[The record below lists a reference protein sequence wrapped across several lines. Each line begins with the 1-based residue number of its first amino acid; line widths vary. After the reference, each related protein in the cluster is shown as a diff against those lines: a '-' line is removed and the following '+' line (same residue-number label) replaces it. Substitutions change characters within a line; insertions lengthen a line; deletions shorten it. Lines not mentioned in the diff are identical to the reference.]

1 MSDLLD
7 KALRD
12 TPKGEVELRDTPE
25 ARPAPT
31 DTLRARLFQSTTLEG
46 RFERFVEAASR
57 MLDLSPDDART
68 LLDRVDSKDSFAEE
82 LPGVEFF
89 WLPGG
94 PKTEGAVRGFV
105 RVDRE
110 AELPPHVHLG
120 EEKVLVMQGT
130 YVDSETQERFG
141 PGAELRGTPAAPHT
155 FHVDSAGTH
164 LLLLVV
170 VMGGYKVG
178 DMIIG
183 PREVPPI

>member
-1 MSDLLD
+1 MSDLLK
-7 KALRD
+7 KALQSAEAAL
-12 TPKGEVELRDTPE
+12 PNAVERPSPSDGLRS
-25 ARPAPT
+25 
-31 DTLRARLFQSTTLEG
+31 RLLQAAVLDG
-46 RFERFVEAASR
+46 RFERFVDVASR
-57 MLDLSPDDART
+57 MLDLSADDTRT

-105 RVDRE
+105 RVDRQ

-120 EEKVLVMQGT
+120 EEQVLVMQGT
-130 YVDSETQERFG
+130 YVDSLTEERFG
-141 PGAELRGTPAAPHT
+141 PGQTLSGSPAVDHT
-155 FHVDSAGTH
+155 FHVDAEGTH

-178 DMIIG
+178 EMIIG
-183 PREVPPI
+183 PREVPPL

>member
-1 MSDLLD
+1 MSDLLE
-7 KALRD
+7 KALQGE
-12 TPKGEVELRDTPE
+12 GEVELATTSEP
-25 ARPAPT
+25 RPSPSDA
-31 DTLRARLFQSTTLEG
+31 LRARLMGAAVLEG
-46 RFERFVEAASR
+46 RFDRFVETASR
-57 MLDLSPDDART
+57 MLDLSADDART
-68 LLDRVDSKDSFAEE
+68 LLNRVDSKDSFAEE

-105 RVDRE
+105 RVNRE

-130 YVDSETQERFG
+130 YIDSETQERFG
-141 PGAELRGTPAAPHT
+141 PGEELRGTPAAPHT
-155 FHVDSAGTH
+155 FHVDPAGTH

-183 PREVPPI
+183 PREVPPV